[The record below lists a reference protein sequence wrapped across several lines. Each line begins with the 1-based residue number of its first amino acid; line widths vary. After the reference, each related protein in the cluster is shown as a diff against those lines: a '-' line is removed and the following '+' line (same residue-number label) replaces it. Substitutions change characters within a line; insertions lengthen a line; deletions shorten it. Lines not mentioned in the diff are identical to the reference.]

1 MKKKAGILG
10 GMGPEATIHLLKLIV
25 QLTDASRDQDHV
37 TTVVLNNPMIPD
49 RTAAILGTGES
60 PLPFLIDGAHRLA
73 NAGADF
79 IAIPCMTSFH
89 FYNDLIPKVSIPIIH
104 LLEQIILYI
113 KKNYPGMRKVGV
125 IATDG
130 TIRSGVFQSLFT
142 KNEIVMTIP
151 SEVGQKQFM
160 SALYNEKGIKA
171 GYKKGPKQ
179 ELLSIIDGMLAQDAP
194 DAIIAGCTEIPLVV
208 QPSDIDVPFIDPLLI
223 LAEEIIVRAGYSIRN
238 IQGLE

>member
-25 QLTDASRDQDHV
+25 QLTEAAKDQDHV

-49 RTAAILGTGES
+49 RTAAILGNGKS
-60 PLPFLIDGAHRLA
+60 PLPFLIEGANTLA

-89 FYNDLIPKVSIPIIH
+89 FYNDLIHHVSIPIIH

-113 KKNYPGMRKVGV
+113 KRNYPGVRKVGV

-142 KNEIVMTIP
+142 KNEIEMIIP
-151 SEVGQKQFM
+151 SERGQQQFM

-171 GYKKGPKQ
+171 GYKRGPKQ
-179 ELLSIIDGMLAQDAP
+179 ELLSIIKGMLQEDSP

-208 QPSDIDVPFIDPLLI
+208 QSSELNVPFIDPLLI
-223 LAEEIIVRAGYSIRN
+223 LAEEIIKRAGYSVRDIEG
-238 IQGLE
+238 IE